1 MHRCGVEPEKAVGL
15 AMMASRG
22 GQNVYLAGVMAYDGH
37 VNDPDREKRKQMVEA
52 EASVLQKVIASLDI
66 EPDTVSVGGT
76 PTYELWA
83 GQPVCNELQPG
94 TYVYYDVHCQAM
106 GLCSREQIAMGVV
119 SRVIS
124 RSESPPPRAVLD
136 AGYKSVSLDQGVY
149 PPTAVDASGQELR
162 ILSMSEEHCVI
173 DNASHALDLDDAV
186 LLFPPYHSCT
196 TTDLWDTAL
205 LYSRSSAPP
214 RQVPVAGGRGKRL

>member
-1 MHRCGVEPEKAVGL
+1 MEPEKAVGL